1 MGLRM
6 RFEIVQLD
14 PNVSVTFVIGTRER
28 PDTEMKDQ
36 IREQIETAM
45 DHLSRPRES
54 YSISVIQ
61 DRAAFTTPETG
72 SAGLEFEP
80 HTTYICFAIADSSDS
95 MEPLSD
101 RELAD
106 IRRELADSIIPPAG
120 SRISLVVLRD
130 SRVSV
135 LRSREYMPVFMD

>member
-1 MGLRM
+1 M

-28 PDTEMKDQ
+28 PDTEMKLH

-45 DHLSRPRES
+45 DHLSRPRDS

-61 DRAAFTTPETG
+61 DKSAFGMMG
-72 SAGLEFEP
+72 SDSGLLEFEP
-80 HTTYICFAIADSSDS
+80 HTQYVCFALADSEDGLD
-95 MEPLSD
+95 PLSD
-101 RELAD
+101 RELVD
-106 IRRELADSIIPPAG
+106 IRNELADSIIPPVG

-135 LRSREYMPVFMD
+135 LRSRDHSPAFLA